1 MLERSSIDKCLTFDV
16 SLIQLTFHTIVFT
29 LCMQRVFNPNVTLF
43 QFNSTEG
50 LHLVL
55 FIIILVCFSIHS
67 LIHYYCIVLG
77 RYRGREGKTKCSL
90 CGNECENVSHVL

>member
-1 MLERSSIDKCLTFDV
+1 MLERSSIDNHLTFDV

-67 LIHYYCIVLG
+67 LIHYYCIVWVG
-77 RYRGREGKTKCSL
+77 IEGGKVRR
-90 CGNECENVSHVL
+90 NVPCVGMSVRM